1 MSDVSKS
8 LISLT
13 KNEQMSELLIFLSE
27 SLIRSFWTKNEQFAW
42 KSNELI
48 PIPDFYVQYSQSDLL
63 PLRPL
68 CVEAPWQAEIR
79 MAGTLITRPLH
90 LTNFFPGSADQVKFR
105 KRIRKIPIP
114 IWIHETP

>member
-1 MSDVSKS
+1 MNDHDQIAQVAHP
-8 LISLT
+8 
-13 KNEQMSELLIFLSE
+13 NFFWGE

-42 KSNELI
+42 KSNERI

-90 LTNFFPGSADQVKFR
+90 LIHFFPGSADQVKIR
-105 KRIRKIPIP
+105 NRIRKIQIP
-114 IWIHETP
+114 IRIHETP